1 MPQTIW
7 NGHITFGLVSIPVA
21 LHPAESRDE
30 LDFTLLDKED
40 MSPIGYRKVN
50 KATGE
55 EVPHERITRGLEVAK
70 GRYVIVS
77 DADLRRASPERTR
90 QIEIMSFVDPAEV
103 EPKYFD
109 RPYYLEAVPK
119 QEKGYALLRETLRK
133 SRKMA
138 IATVVIH
145 TRQHLAAL
153 VAEEEVLVLDL
164 LRYPQ
169 ELRDASRLNL
179 PAKSVKALGITDKES
194 KMAERLV
201 EQMVGPWDPAK
212 YRDEYRDE
220 LTAFIRKRVKAGK
233 IEEPE
238 VEEPA
243 PQKTKGKVI
252 DIMSLLKQS
261 VEKSE
266 RVRPRARARKSA

>member
-1 MPQTIW
+1 MPQMIW

-21 LHPAESRDE
+21 LYPAENRDE
-30 LDFTLLDKED
+30 LDFTLLDKAD

-55 EVPHERITRGLEVAK
+55 EVPKERITRGFEYDK

-77 DADLRRASPERTR
+77 DDDLRRASPERTQ
-90 QIEIMSFVDPAEV
+90 QIAIVAFVDPAEV
-103 EPKYFD
+103 DPRFYD
-109 RPYYLEAVPK
+109 RPYYLEAAAK

-133 SRKMA
+133 TGKMA
-138 IATVVIH
+138 IATIVIR
-145 TRQHLAAL
+145 TRQYLAAL
-153 VAEEEVLVLDL
+153 TALESVLVLDL

-169 ELRDASRLNL
+169 ELRDPERLHVPGKGL
-179 PAKSVKALGITDKES
+179 TALDISEKELR
-194 KMAERLV
+194 MAERLV
-201 EQMVGPWDPAK
+201 EEMVEPWDPSK

-220 LTAFIRKRVKAGK
+220 LTAFIRKRAKAGK

-243 PQKTKGKVI
+243 ARRPSAKVI

-261 VEKSE
+261 VEKAE
-266 RVRPRARARKSA
+266 KGRPRARGRRSA

>member
-1 MPQTIW
+1 MPQMIW
-7 NGHITFGLVSIPVA
+7 KGHITFGLVSIPVA
-21 LHPAESRDE
+21 LYPAESRDE
-30 LDFTLLDKED
+30 LDFTLLDKKD

-55 EVPHERITRGLEVAK
+55 EVPRERITRGLEYNK

-77 DADLRRASPERTR
+77 DADLRRASPERTQ
-90 QIEIMSFVDPAEV
+90 QIAITSFVDPAGV
-103 EPKYFD
+103 LPKYFD

-119 QEKGYALLRETLRK
+119 QEKGYALLRETMRK
-133 SRKMA
+133 SGKMA

-153 VAEEEVLVLDL
+153 MAEEDVLVLEL
-164 LRYPQ
+164 LRYLQ
-169 ELRDASRLNL
+169 ELRDPSRLNL
-179 PAKSVKALGITDKES
+179 PGKNLKSLGISDKEL
-194 KMAERLV
+194 KTAERLV
-201 EQMVGPWDPAK
+201 EQMVEPWDSSK

-220 LTAFIRKRVKAGK
+220 LTAFIRKRAKAGK

-238 VEEPA
+238 AEEPA
-243 PQKTKGKVI
+243 PRKAGKVI

-261 VEKSE
+261 VEKAE
-266 RVRPRARARKSA
+266 KGRPRARGRKSA